1 MANYVDITIRV
12 PKAEEDAW
20 MERISDWTSGSL
32 YDNEGNELHAEL
44 IKVKNVPT
52 FSTEVVREALSAVK
66 DAIATGTAIA
76 QTIKDL

>member
-12 PKAEEDAW
+12 PKEEEESW
-20 MERISDWTSGSL
+20 LTKINDWTSGDI
-32 YDNEGNELHAEL
+32 YNDEGQPLHAEL

-52 FSTEVVREALSAVK
+52 FNSECIREALSAVK

-76 QTIKDL
+76 QTIKEL